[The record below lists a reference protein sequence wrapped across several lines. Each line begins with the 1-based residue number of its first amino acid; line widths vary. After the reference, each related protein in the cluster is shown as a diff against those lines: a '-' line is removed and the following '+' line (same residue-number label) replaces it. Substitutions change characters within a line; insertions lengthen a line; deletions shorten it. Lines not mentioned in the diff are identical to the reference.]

1 MKISDLIE
9 MLETERRIHG
19 DIEVHVQA
27 TEVDSEG
34 WVAFGGSYYG
44 QPYDVK
50 PFRSTEELVLHFDK
64 VIHSEDIGAIVYELG
79 R

>member
-9 MLETERRIHG
+9 MLENERRIHG
-19 DIEVHVQA
+19 DIEVHVRA
-27 TEVDSEG
+27 TEVDDEG
-34 WVAFGGSYYG
+34 SVVFGGSYYG

-50 PFRSTEELVLHFDK
+50 SLRRTEELVLYFDK
-64 VIHSEDIGAIVYELG
+64 VIHSEDIGTIVYELS